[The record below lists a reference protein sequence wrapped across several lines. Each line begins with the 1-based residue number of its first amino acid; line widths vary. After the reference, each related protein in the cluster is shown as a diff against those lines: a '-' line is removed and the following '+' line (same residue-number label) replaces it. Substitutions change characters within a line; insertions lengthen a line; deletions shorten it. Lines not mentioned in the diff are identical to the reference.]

1 VRVSAPGVFVRSTG
15 AVSAAGNS
23 VRALL
28 QALGDPTWQASIG
41 LERPDAP
48 PLPVATCHAFS
59 TRDLLPPLVARR
71 LDRPSRMLAVAAR
84 EALLPLGDP
93 LPWPRERVGVFAGTW
108 TAGTSALLEVLR
120 AVFLASPDEAPPA
133 QFPSTVANA
142 PASQLGILEK
152 LGGPNLTFAEKQ
164 VGGLRAVAEAGQ
176 FLLHG
181 RADAILAAGVDE
193 ANWVN
198 AEGYERLRTLRTT
211 SRDGM
216 VLAEGAAV
224 LVLAREPGPAP
235 LAALAGWASAS
246 APAAPYRYPDDP
258 APLVLAC
265 QQALDRAGVRPSQ
278 VGLVASAANGIPA
291 LAALERS
298 TLTTVFGRHR
308 PAALAVAERFGEG
321 AVTGAMRALVAAHSV
336 AGTLSPAWGAPAH
349 LAEAGFPAAT
359 APVRCALVAGLAGGG
374 SAVALVFRA
383 P

>member
-1 VRVSAPGVFVRSTG
+1 VRSTG
-15 AVSAAGNS
+15 AVSAAGNG
-23 VRALL
+23 VPTLL
-28 QALGDPTWQASIG
+28 QALGDPTWQPRIG

-71 LDRPSRMLAVAAR
+71 LDRPARLLAVAAR
-84 EALLPLGDP
+84 EALFPLGDP
-93 LPWPRERVGVFAGTW
+93 PPWARERVGAFAGTW
-108 TAGTSALLEVLR
+108 NAGTSALLEVLR
-120 AVFLASPDEAPPA
+120 AVLLVSPEEAPPA

-164 VGGLRAVAEAGQ
+164 VGGLRAVAEAGR

-211 SRDGM
+211 SRSGM

-224 LVLAREPGPAP
+224 LLLAREPGPAP
-235 LAALAGWASAS
+235 LAILAGWGSAS
-246 APAAPYRYPDDP
+246 APTAPYRYPDDP
-258 APLVLAC
+258 SPLVLAC
-265 QQALDRAGVRPSQ
+265 QQALDRAGVRPTQ

-291 LAALERS
+291 LAALELS
-298 TLTTVFGRHR
+298 ALKVIFGRHR
-308 PAALAVAERFGEG
+308 PAALAIAERLGEG
-321 AVTGAMRALVAAHSV
+321 AVSGVVRALVAVHGV
-336 AGTLSPAWGAPAH
+336 AGTLCPAWQAPTH

-359 APVRCALVAGLAGGG
+359 SPVRCALVAGLAGGG
-374 SAVALVFRA
+374 SAVALAFLA

>member
-1 VRVSAPGVFVRSTG
+1 VSAQRVFVRSTG
-15 AVSAAGNS
+15 AVSAAGND
-23 VRALL
+23 VPMLL
-28 QALGDPTWQASIG
+28 QALGDPTWQPTIC

-71 LDRPSRMLAVAAR
+71 LDRPARLLAVAAR

-93 LPWPRERVGVFAGTW
+93 LPWARERVGAFAGTW
-108 TAGTSALLEVLR
+108 NAGTSALLDVLR
-120 AVFLASPDEAPPA
+120 AVFFASPEEAPPA

-164 VGGLRAVAEAGQ
+164 VGGLRAVAEAGR

-181 RADAILAAGVDE
+181 RADALLAAGVDE

-198 AEGYERLRTLRTT
+198 AEGYERLRTLRTR

-224 LVLAREPGPAP
+224 LLLAREPGPAP
-235 LAALAGWASAS
+235 LATLAGWGSAS

-258 APLVLAC
+258 TPLVLAC
-265 QQALDRAGVRPSQ
+265 QQALDRAGVPASD
-278 VGLVASAANGIPA
+278 VGLVISAVNGIPA
-291 LAALERS
+291 LAALELS
-298 TLTTVFGRHR
+298 ALKAVFGSHR
-308 PAALAVAERFGEG
+308 PAALAVAERVGEG
-321 AVTGAMRALVAAHSV
+321 AVSGAMRALVAVHSV

-349 LAEAGFPAAT
+349 LAEAGFPPVT
-359 APVRCALVAGLAGGG
+359 AQVRSALVAGLAGGG